1 MLKVCKNYLLLSTGL
16 MVFSFGRESGVVYII
31 RQLKGE
37 SLMQKP
43 KKHGDASGFQVYSA
57 FFCLF
62 GGSFLVRKLPFA
74 EEKVFFG
81 NYL

>member
-37 SLMQKP
+37 SDAET
-43 KKHGDASGFQVYSA
+43 KKA
-57 FFCLF
+57 
-62 GGSFLVRKLPFA
+62 R
-74 EEKVFFG
+74 
-81 NYL
+81 

>member
-1 MLKVCKNYLLLSTGL
+1 MLKVCKNYVLLSTGL

-74 EEKVFFG
+74 EENVFFG

>member
-57 FFCLF
+57 FFLF
-62 GGSFLVRKLPFA
+62 VWGKFFS
-74 EEKVFFG
+74 EKVAICRRKSVFW
-81 NYL
+81 

>member
-57 FFCLF
+57 FLF
-62 GGSFLVRKLPFA
+62 VWGKFFS
-74 EEKVFFG
+74 EKVAICRRKRVFW
-81 NYL
+81 